1 MATQPITVPRPQRDP
16 ARRAAILRAASRVF
30 AQSGFAATSM
40 EDVAGAAGVS
50 KLIVYRHFAS
60 KEALYRSVLERVFER
75 QVTLF
80 VENMAAGLEAGG
92 ATRALLSVGREYP
105 DGFRLLWRHA
115 TREPQF
121 AGYVHQFRDSAV
133 SAARGCGARGSAR
146 VPGVGRADVV
156 RPRGRRSPQL
166 ARPRRSGARRRVRR
180 ARSGGVARDDQDVG
194 SSLDLSSSFTRA
206 RTTLGAGRPA
216 PTATS
221 HPRRSRRLPPRG
233 ATESRP
239 R

>member
-1 MATQPITVPRPQRDP
+1 M
-16 ARRAAILRAASRVF
+16 F

-133 SAARGCGARGSAR
+133 SAARAVVEPA
-146 VPGVGRADVV
+146 VPREFQEWAAQTLFDHVV
-156 RPRGRRSPQL
+156 DAVLNWLDYGDP
-166 ARPRRSGARRRVRR
+166 V
-180 ARSGGVARDDQDVG
+180 RDDEFVA
-194 SSLDLSSSFTRA
+194 LEAAALRETI
-206 RTTLGAGRPA
+206 RTWGRVS
-216 PTATS
+216 T
-221 HPRRSRRLPPRG
+221 
-233 ATESRP
+233 
-239 R
+239 

>member
-133 SAARGCGARGSAR
+133 SAARAVVEPA
-146 VPGVGRADVV
+146 VPREFQEWAAQTLFDHVV
-156 RPRGRRSPQL
+156 DAVLNWLDHGDP
-166 ARPRRSGARRRVRR
+166 V
-180 ARSGGVARDDQDVG
+180 RDDEFVA
-194 SSLDLSSSFTRA
+194 LEAAALRETI
-206 RTTLGAGRPA
+206 RTWGRVS
-216 PTATS
+216 T
-221 HPRRSRRLPPRG
+221 
-233 ATESRP
+233 
-239 R
+239 